1 MTVTTMTHHRDHTMP
16 QQSLPFSNPDH
27 QPFDFAAEG
36 SAPGAPRVAALLVH
50 GFMGT
55 PRELRPLGRVL
66 AANGIR
72 AVAPLL
78 PGFGPQVQQ
87 LNRVRADQWTDAVD
101 SAWRTVRKDADQ
113 TVLVGFSFGAALA
126 LPAAATAPPDALVL
140 LAPYTRLID
149 LPSWLITAG
158 MPVMKRTMKT
168 FSPYA
173 KADFSDPEVRR
184 FFTGMDSSLDLD
196 DPATQAR
203 LREQT
208 SIPLRVIDQLR
219 VATDRGRKA
228 APAVTAPT
236 LLVQGSRDET
246 STVARSRALAAQ
258 LGGPLE
264 LREIDADHL
273 IVDDRRPAWPALR
286 DDVLNFIERTTGAK
300 A

>member
-16 QQSLPFSNPDH
+16 QQSPPFAAPDH
-27 QPFDFAAEG
+27 LPFDFAAEG
-36 SAPGAPRVAALLVH
+36 TGSDSPRVAALLLH

-55 PRELRPLGRVL
+55 PRELRPLGQEL
-66 AANGIR
+66 ARTGIR

-78 PGFGPQVQQ
+78 PGFGPQVDH
-87 LNRVRADQWTDAVD
+87 LDRVRADEWADAVD
-101 SAWRTVRKDADQ
+101 GAWRSVRSDADR
-113 TVLVGFSFGAALA
+113 TILVGFSFGAALA
-126 LPAAATAPPDALVL
+126 LPAAVTAPPDALVL

-173 KADFSDPEVRR
+173 RADFADPDVRR
-184 FFTGMDSSLDLD
+184 FFTGMDPSLDLD
-196 DPATQAR
+196 DPVTQAR
-203 LREQT
+203 LRDQT

-228 APAVTAPT
+228 APDVTAPT
-236 LLVQGSRDET
+236 LLIQGSRDET
-246 STVARSRALAAQ
+246 STVARSRALAGQ

-264 LREIDADHL
+264 LREINADHL
-273 IVDDRRPAWPALR
+273 IVDDRQPGWPVVR
-286 DDVLNFIERTTGAK
+286 DDVLGFIARRTGAS